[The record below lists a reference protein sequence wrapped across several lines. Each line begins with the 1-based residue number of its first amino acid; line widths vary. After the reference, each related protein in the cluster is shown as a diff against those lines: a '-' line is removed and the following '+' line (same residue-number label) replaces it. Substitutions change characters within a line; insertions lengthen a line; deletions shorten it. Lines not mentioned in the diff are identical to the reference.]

1 MNHYEIVSKN
11 DINLWKNIE
20 YQTTTTKMPHINH
33 GGAFVVFLK
42 LLIMTHVNL
51 I

>member
-1 MNHYEIVSKN
+1 MTSNISIQKLHKFME
-11 DINLWKNIE
+11 KNIE

-42 LLIMTHVNL
+42 LLIMTYF
-51 I
+51 